1 MTPTLKQAWPCSVSV
16 SALTFVRSRSLP
28 EFDLKPLA
36 SDPGC
41 PCKQGVVI
49 LQQEVCDAVM
59 GESGGDIEEA
69 NIAEMQSEVRAL
81 YITVSQAP
89 CKLEA

>member
-1 MTPTLKQAWPCSVSV
+1 M
-16 SALTFVRSRSLP
+16 
-28 EFDLKPLA
+28 
-36 SDPGC
+36 
-41 PCKQGVVI
+41 I